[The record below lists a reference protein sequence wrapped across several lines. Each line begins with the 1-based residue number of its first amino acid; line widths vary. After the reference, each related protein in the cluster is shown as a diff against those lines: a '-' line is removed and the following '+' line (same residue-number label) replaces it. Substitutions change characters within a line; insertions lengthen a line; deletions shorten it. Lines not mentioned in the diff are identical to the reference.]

1 MIWIILLPL
10 MGALCVCFLKDEKAL
25 GRLSIAVTALTLAAM
40 AVCAARGVFTGMA
53 ALYGTI
59 VCFMWLGA
67 ALLSPEYFRGHHHL
81 KRYYFFFLFVFAA
94 TLGVFLAEN
103 LYTLFAFFEL
113 MSLGSYVWVA
123 QEETPGAIAAG
134 RTYLTISV
142 LGGLV
147 TLMGLIMLYHLT
159 GTLVISELN
168 AACAQLEDAQFPSL
182 WWAALC
188 LFFGFAAKAGAFPL
202 HIWLPKAHP
211 VAPAPASA
219 LLSGVLT
226 KTGILGALLIT
237 AQILPG
243 YAPWGILLLVLG
255 TITMV
260 LGAVMALL
268 SNHLK
273 YILACSSLSQI
284 GFILL
289 GVSMTSLLGWENAL
303 AANGTVLYMVNHSLV
318 KLALFL
324 LAGVVYA
331 NCHALHL
338 NDIRGFGR
346 GKPWLLAVFL
356 CGGCSLAGVPG
367 FCGYLSKTLVHE
379 SIVEYAAISGSAAI
393 KAVEW
398 LFLFSGGLTAA
409 YLTKIGVALFA
420 EGDKRPGSWGK
431 APSRIALTMAAV
443 TLPLI
448 GLLPRKIAEKLM
460 ALGAP
465 FAGGHPLPQVHYFA
479 WENLKGVVISL
490 TIGAVVYFFIVRRL
504 LVKNGVYRD
513 VVSPKFDLES
523 AVYLPVLRWFVAI
536 FRVAAKVIC
545 DLLDALLLLL
555 RRTALKPAGEE
566 KVPQEYST
574 AARVL
579 SRRYSRTP
587 QEETDRLYSLG
598 DVLRRLCGG
607 FSFALLMACLGLCA
621 VLVSIICHVF

>member
-1 MIWIILLPL
+1 MTVLILLP
-10 MGALCVCFLKDEKAL
+10 MCGAVCVCFLQSEKAL
-25 GRLSIAVTALTLAAM
+25 GTLSVAVTALTLAAM
-40 AVCAARGVFTGMA
+40 VWGDLSGVFTGMA
-53 ALYGTI
+53 ALYGT
-59 VCFMWLGA
+59 VSAFMWLGA

-81 KRYYFFFLFVFAA
+81 KRYYFFFLFVLSA
-94 TLGVFLAEN
+94 TLGVFVAKD

-147 TLMGLIMLYHLT
+147 TLLGLIMLCHLT

-168 AACAQLEDAQFPSL
+168 AACAQLEDGQFRSL
-182 WWAALC
+182 WRAALC

-243 YAPWGILLLVLG
+243 YAPWGELLLALG
-255 TITMV
+255 AVTMV

-284 GFILL
+284 GFILV
-289 GVSMTSLLGWENAL
+289 GVSMTALLGQDNAL

-318 KLALFL
+318 KLTLFL
-324 LAGVVYA
+324 LAGVVYMR
-331 NCHALHL
+331 CHALTL

-346 GKPWLLAVFL
+346 GKPGFLAVFL

-367 FCGYLSKTLVHE
+367 FCGYLGKTLIHE
-379 SIVEYAAISGSAAI
+379 GIVEYAAISGSAVI
-393 KAVEW
+393 TAVEW

-409 YLTKIGVALFA
+409 YMTKIGVALFA
-420 EGDKRPGSWGK
+420 EGDKRPDARS
-431 APSRIALTMAAV
+431 SALSCAALAAAAV
-443 TLPLI
+443 TLPVI
-448 GLLPRKIAEKLM
+448 GLFPRSIAEKLM
-460 ALGAP
+460 APGAP
-465 FAGGHPLPQVHYFA
+465 FAGGHPLHPVQYFSP
-479 WENLKGVVISL
+479 ENLKGAVISL
-490 TIGAVVYFFIVRRL
+490 SIGALIYFSVVRRVL
-504 LVKNGVYRD
+504 RKDGTYRD

-536 FRVAAKVIC
+536 LRVIC
-545 DLLDALLLLL
+545 KMVCDLTDAVLLLL
-555 RRTALKPAGEE
+555 RRTLLKPVGKKNAPPEVG
-566 KVPQEYST
+566 T

-579 SRRYSRTP
+579 SRRTDRAP
-587 QEETDRLYSLG
+587 REEADRLYSLG

-621 VLVSIICHVF
+621 VLVSIICRAV

>member
-1 MIWIILLPL
+1 MIWLILLPL
-10 MGALCVCFLKDEKAL
+10 VGALCVCFLTGERAP
-25 GRLSIAVTALTLAAM
+25 GRLSVAVTTLTLVAM
-40 AVCAARGVFTGMA
+40 VWCCVRGVFSGMA
-53 ALYGTI
+53 ALYGT
-59 VCFMWLGA
+59 VAAFMWWGA
-67 ALLSPEYFRGHHHL
+67 ALLSPEYFRVHHHL
-81 KRYYFFFLFVFAA
+81 KRYYFFFLFVLSA
-94 TLGVFLAEN
+94 TLGVFLAQD

-123 QEETPGAIAAG
+123 QEETPGAISAG

-168 AACAQLEDAQFPSL
+168 AACAQIEDAQFPSL

-243 YAPWGILLLVLG
+243 YAPWGYLLLALG
-255 TITMV
+255 TVTMV

-284 GFILL
+284 GFILV

-303 AANGTVLYMVNHSLV
+303 AANGTILYMVNHSLV

-324 LAGVVYA
+324 LAGVVYM

-338 NDIRGFGR
+338 NDIRGYGR

-356 CGGCSLAGVPG
+356 CGGCSLAGIPG
-367 FCGYLSKTLVHE
+367 FCGYLSKTLIHE
-379 SIVEYAAISGSAAI
+379 SIVEYAAISGAPI
-393 KAVEW
+393 ITAVEW

-420 EGDKRPGSWGK
+420 EGSKRPGSWGSSL
-431 APSRIALTMAAV
+431 SRIALTAAAV
-443 TLPLI
+443 TLPVI
-448 GLLPRKIAEKLM
+448 GLLSRKIAEKLM

-465 FAGGHPLPQVHYFA
+465 FAGGHPLPQVHYFS

-490 TIGAVVYFFIVRRL
+490 TIGAVVYFLVVRQL
-504 LVKNGVYRD
+504 LMKNGVYRD

-536 FRVAAKVIC
+536 FRVIAKVVC
-545 DLLDALLLLL
+545 DLTDALVLLI
-555 RRTALKPAGEE
+555 RRTVLKPAGA
-566 KVPQEYST
+566 KNGPREYGT
-574 AARVL
+574 AARIL
-579 SRRYSRTP
+579 SRRYDRSP
-587 QEETDRLYSLG
+587 QEEADRLYSLG

-607 FSFALLMACLGLCA
+607 FSFALLMACLGLCV
-621 VLVSIICHVF
+621 VLVRIICHVF

>member
-1 MIWIILLPL
+1 MIRMILLPL
-10 MGALCVCFLKDEKAL
+10 MGALAVCFVKGEKAL
-25 GRLSIAVTALTLAAM
+25 GRLSIVVTALTMAAM
-40 AVCAARGVFTGMA
+40 VYCCVQGVFTGMA
-53 ALYGTI
+53 ALYGTV

-67 ALLSPEYFRGHHHL
+67 AALSPEYFRGHHHL
-81 KRYYFFFLFVFAA
+81 KRYYFFFLFVLSA
-94 TLGVFLAEN
+94 TLGVFLAQD
-103 LYTLFAFFEL
+103 LYTLFLFFEL

-168 AACAQLEDAQFPSL
+168 AACAQLEDRQFPSL

-226 KTGILGALLIT
+226 KAGILGALLIT

-243 YAPWGILLLVLG
+243 YAPWGYLLLVLG
-255 TITMV
+255 TVTMV

-268 SNHLK
+268 SNNLK

-284 GFILL
+284 GFILV
-289 GVSMTSLLGWENAL
+289 GVSMTSRLGWDNAL
-303 AANGTVLYMVNHSLV
+303 AANGTILYMVNHSLV
-318 KLALFL
+318 KLTLFL
-324 LAGVVYA
+324 LAGVVYM

-367 FCGYLSKTLVHE
+367 FCGYLSKTLIHE
-379 SIVEYAAISGSAAI
+379 AIVEYAAISGASI
-393 KAVEW
+393 ITVVEW

-420 EGDKRPGSWGK
+420 EGEKRHDSWGK
-431 APSRIALTMAAV
+431 SLTRIALSAAAV
-443 TLPLI
+443 TLPII
-448 GLLPRKIAEKLM
+448 GLLPRQIAEKLM

-465 FAGGHPLPQVHYFA
+465 FAGGHPLPQVHYFS

-490 TIGAVVYFFIVRRL
+490 TIGAVVYFLVVRRVL
-504 LVKNGVYRD
+504 MKNGAYRD
-513 VVSPKFDLES
+513 VVSPKFDLEN

-536 FRVAAKVIC
+536 FRVIAKVVC

-555 RRTALKPAGEE
+555 RRTLLKPAG
-566 KVPQEYST
+566 KKRSAREYGT

-579 SRRYSRTP
+579 SRRYSRSA
-587 QEETDRLYSLG
+587 EEEADRLYSLS
-598 DVLRRLCGG
+598 DILRRLCGG
-607 FSFALLMACLGLCA
+607 FSFALLMACLGLCV
-621 VLVSIICHVF
+621 VLVCIICHVF